1 MDNLN
6 LADLNLSKEDL
17 RDIIELLVRKRN
29 IKNYKCKSSYKRK

>member
-6 LADLNLSKEDL
+6 LADLNLSKEDS

-29 IKNYKCKSSYKRK
+29 KKL